1 MPYACRQPAM
11 KRLDHYWYA
20 RSPWLLLLTPLSLLF
35 RLAVRLRR
43 GVYRAGLLRSR
54 RPDVPVIVVGNI
66 TVGGTGKTPLVAWL
80 CDYLKRQGFR
90 PGIVARGYGGRA
102 ASWPQQVR
110 ADSDPGVV
118 GDEAVLLAGLTG
130 APMAVGP
137 KRAAAAEALVRYND
151 CDLVISDDGL
161 QHYALGRDIE
171 IVVID
176 GVRRFGTGF
185 MLPAGPLRE
194 PVSRLQEADL
204 LVVNGIGGAGEHPMK
219 LKPGELRNLRD
230 DGPVRRLTDFRDV
243 RVHAV
248 AGIGN
253 PERFFQ
259 SLRQVI
265 RRVEE
270 HAFPDHHRFRAS
282 DLRFDDDAPVLMTEK
297 DAVKCRRFATGNEWY
312 IPVKA
317 ELSRDFESR
326 LGALLEARGCC
337 ARKPGDT
344 EALPPGVCHG

>member
-1 MPYACRQPAM
+1 M

-20 RSPWLLLLTPLSLLF
+20 RSPWLVLLTPLSLLF
-35 RLAVRLRR
+35 RVLVRARR
-43 GVYRAGLLRSR
+43 AAYRRGLLRSQR
-54 RPDVPVIVVGNI
+54 IDVPVIVVGNI

-80 CDYLKRQGFR
+80 ADYLGEQGFK
-90 PGIVARGYGGRA
+90 PGIIARGYGGRA

-110 ADSDPGVV
+110 ADSDPAVV

-130 APMAVGP
+130 CPLAVGP
-137 KRAAAAEALVRYND
+137 DRVAAARALIKYND

-161 QHYALGRDIE
+161 QHYALQRDIE

-176 GVRRFGTGF
+176 GVRRFGVGF

-194 PVSRLQEADL
+194 PVSRLREADL

-219 LKPGELRNLRD
+219 LKSGDAHNLRA
-230 DGPVRRLTDFRDV
+230 DGVTKKLSEFRDS

-270 HAFPDHHRFRAS
+270 HAFPDHHRFRAN
-282 DLRFDDDAPVLMTEK
+282 DLRFDDDAPVLMTAK
-297 DAVKCRRFATGNEWY
+297 DAVKCRRFASGIEWY
-312 IPVKA
+312 VPVKA
-317 ELSRDFESR
+317 EMSRDFQAR
-326 LGALLEARGCC
+326 LNALLDARGCRTV
-337 ARKPGDT
+337 ARTAD
-344 EALPPGVCHG
+344 EELPPGVCHG